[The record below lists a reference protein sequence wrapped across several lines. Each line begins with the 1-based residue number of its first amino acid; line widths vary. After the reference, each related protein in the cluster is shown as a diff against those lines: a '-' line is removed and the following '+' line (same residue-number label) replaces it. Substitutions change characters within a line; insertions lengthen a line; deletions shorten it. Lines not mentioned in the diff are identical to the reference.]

1 MEEIKDNGKYLPIG
15 SVVLL
20 QGGTK
25 RVMITGFC
33 SIPKGENKIYD
44 YTGCMYPEGIL
55 SSSSSFLF
63 NHEQI
68 DKIFFIGYKDEE
80 ETTFKEKLKDMINKI
95 DSVSSDTKQEVETL
109 N

>member
-1 MEEIKDNGKYLPIG
+1 MEEKKENGKYLPIG
-15 SVVLL
+15 SIVLL
-20 QGGTK
+20 KGGSK
-25 RVMITGFC
+25 RVMVTGFC
-33 SIPKGENKIYD
+33 SIPKGEKKIYD

-68 DKIFFIGYKDEE
+68 DKIFFVGYKDEE
-80 ETTFKEKLKDMINKI
+80 ETAFKEKLNDMMNKI
-95 DSVSSDTKQEVETL
+95 DSVSADTKQQVETL